1 MFNTAS
7 LIYDF
12 FLWLQVNIVLGR
24 TARGGG
30 IDIIVG
36 ILIELLIFK
45 IIYSFTVVFGSCVF
59 NITFYKDKFKF
70 KNLFRDKT
78 FNYSEVSSITE
89 ISPLTG
95 YIQNRKAKICIIEIK
110 FKNGKTMHIL
120 INSPANE
127 YQEELKRECVKN
139 MKMPIELTFRSLFSI
154 K

>member
-1 MFNTAS
+1 MPFILLVS
-7 LIYDF
+7 F
-12 FLWLQVNIVLGR
+12 FAWLQVNIALGN
-24 TARGGG
+24 GKGSLFV
-30 IDIIVG
+30 IIMFFGV
-36 ILIELLIFK
+36 ELIFSR
-45 IIYSFTVVFGSCVF
+45 IAYSFVIVFGSCVF

-95 YIQNRKAKICIIEIK
+95 YIQKRKAKICIIVIK
-110 FKNGKTMHIL
+110 LKNKKTMHIL

-127 YQEELKRECVKN
+127 YQEKLKSDCEKN
-139 MKMPIELTFRSLFSI
+139 MKMPIELTFRSIFSI